1 MAGMTSVGNL
11 LFGLFM
17 LVLAVIGTVTGK
29 VYAKGAANRS
39 DDPAQYW
46 VTLVIE
52 YLGAAFFIG
61 GWIIAKLG

>member
-1 MAGMTSVGNL
+1 MAGMAYIGNL
-11 LFGLFM
+11 LFGLFI
-17 LVLAVIGTVTGK
+17 LLLAVIGTVTGK
-29 VYAKGAANRS
+29 VYAKGAANRT

-61 GWIIAKLG
+61 GWIIAKFG